1 MASLLLHVGQSV
13 LFQLGSHKGTAL
25 GEYQAAE
32 QQNLSYLSESK
43 HPLEVK
49 SSLFFWLGQFPKLE
63 RTLPRFSLILLSLSY
78 WVSIL
83 ITTKVSFKINET

>member
-49 SSLFFWLGQFPKLE
+49 SSLFF
-63 RTLPRFSLILLSLSY
+63 
-78 WVSIL
+78 
-83 ITTKVSFKINET
+83 